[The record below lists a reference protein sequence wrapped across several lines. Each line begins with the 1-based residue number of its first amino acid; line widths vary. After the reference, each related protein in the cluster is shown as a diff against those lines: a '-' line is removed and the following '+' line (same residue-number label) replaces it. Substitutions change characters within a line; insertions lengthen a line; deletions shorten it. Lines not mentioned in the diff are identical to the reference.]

1 MTEVIA
7 EAAKTPPDLYLLG
20 SLRSKLVAKLTGL
33 SVRTLQNWHATA
45 LQTATREPGKRGT
58 PRYYSWVDYQRLC
71 IVSSLREQGVP
82 TQRIRKAIPLL
93 DDLFPGWWE
102 LSLRAYRGRVPGSQ
116 SRTHIVVDPDDPD
129 TDMMDVIADVPGGQ
143 MTFRDR
149 LEDDAD
155 DVTEFVALSLR
166 DLERKGPL
174 FRQAAFSDAV
184 TMNPEINAA
193 QPTIIDTNLETYF
206 VSELAREFGIPYVE
220 ENYRLDPARIRRAVD
235 FEAAS

>member
-1 MTEVIA
+1 MTAVAA

-33 SVRTLQNWHATA
+33 SLRTLQNWHSTD
-45 LQTATREPGKRGT
+45 LQTATREPGSRGT

-71 IVSSLREQGVP
+71 VASSLREQGVP
-82 TQRIRKAIPLL
+82 AQRIRTAIPLL

-102 LSLRAYRGRVPGSQ
+102 LSLQAHRGRVPDSQ
-116 SRTHIVVDPDDPD
+116 SSTHIVVNQTAD
-129 TDMMDVIADVPGGQ
+129 TAG
-143 MTFRDR
+143 
-149 LEDDAD
+149 
-155 DVTEFVALSLR
+155 DVTECVASSLR
-166 DLERKGPL
+166 DLEEKGPL

-193 QPTIIDTNLETYF
+193 QPTIVRTNLETYF
-206 VSELAREFGIPYVE
+206 VSELVKDFGIDYVE
-220 ENYRLDPARIRRAVD
+220 DNYRLDRTHIIRAVE